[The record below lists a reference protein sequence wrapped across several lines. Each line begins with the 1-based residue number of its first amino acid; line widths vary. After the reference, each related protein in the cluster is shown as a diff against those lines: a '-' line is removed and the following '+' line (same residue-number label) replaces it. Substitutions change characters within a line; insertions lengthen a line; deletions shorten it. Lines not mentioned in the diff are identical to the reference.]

1 MYMDMT
7 NIWKQMQE
15 DQDQEKIDDIDT
27 EFEEVDP
34 GKDDPDTPEEEAVEG
49 EVIEDLSEYAEPR
62 EEVDD
67 PGVLE
72 TKPESE
78 DPIDQLQSDVDDEST
93 YEGIVVGEA
102 NGLGGRPSKLDDQTM
117 KRLSQGLKI
126 GLSQKK
132 AAVYAGI
139 SETTFYRW
147 RQRAF
152 EIDDACNGNP
162 DLIKNAD
169 DLELWEFWESIKKA
183 RVEGEISHLAV
194 ITDAANNGVWQASA
208 WFLERSN
215 PKEWGKRSAEEIE
228 GSKKKAITFN
238 IKYSS

>member
-1 MYMDMT
+1 MDIT
-7 NIWKQMQE
+7 NIWKQMNE
-15 DQDQEKIDDIDT
+15 NQDDDENNIDDHDT

-34 GKDDPDTPEEEAVEG
+34 DPLEEEEAIEG
-49 EVIEDLSEYAEPR
+49 EVIEDLTEYAEPR
-62 EEVDD
+62 AEIDD

-93 YEGIVVGEA
+93 YESIVVGEA
-102 NGLGGRPSKLDDQTM
+102 NSLGGRPSKLDDPTR
-117 KRLSQGLKI
+117 KKLSQALKI

-162 DLIKNAD
+162 DRIKDAD

>member
-102 NGLGGRPSKLDDQTM
+102 RSIRIQ
-117 KRLSQGLKI
+117 QGL
-126 GLSQKK
+126 
-132 AAVYAGI
+132 
-139 SETTFYRW
+139 
-147 RQRAF
+147 
-152 EIDDACNGNP
+152 
-162 DLIKNAD
+162 
-169 DLELWEFWESIKKA
+169 
-183 RVEGEISHLAV
+183 
-194 ITDAANNGVWQASA
+194 
-208 WFLERSN
+208 
-215 PKEWGKRSAEEIE
+215 
-228 GSKKKAITFN
+228 
-238 IKYSS
+238 

>member
-15 DQDQEKIDDIDT
+15 DQDQEKIDDHDT

-34 GKDDPDTPEEEAVEG
+34 DPDTPEEEEAVEG

-102 NGLGGRPSKLDDQTM
+102 RSIRIQ
-117 KRLSQGLKI
+117 QGL
-126 GLSQKK
+126 
-132 AAVYAGI
+132 
-139 SETTFYRW
+139 
-147 RQRAF
+147 
-152 EIDDACNGNP
+152 
-162 DLIKNAD
+162 
-169 DLELWEFWESIKKA
+169 
-183 RVEGEISHLAV
+183 
-194 ITDAANNGVWQASA
+194 
-208 WFLERSN
+208 
-215 PKEWGKRSAEEIE
+215 
-228 GSKKKAITFN
+228 
-238 IKYSS
+238 

>member
-15 DQDQEKIDDIDT
+15 DQDQEKIDDHDT

-34 GKDDPDTPEEEAVEG
+34 DPDTPEEEAVEG

-72 TKPESE
+72 TKFESE

-102 NGLGGRPSKLDDQTM
+102 
-117 KRLSQGLKI
+117 
-126 GLSQKK
+126 
-132 AAVYAGI
+132 
-139 SETTFYRW
+139 
-147 RQRAF
+147 
-152 EIDDACNGNP
+152 
-162 DLIKNAD
+162 
-169 DLELWEFWESIKKA
+169 
-183 RVEGEISHLAV
+183 
-194 ITDAANNGVWQASA
+194 
-208 WFLERSN
+208 RSV
-215 PKEWGKRSAEEIE
+215 
-228 GSKKKAITFN
+228 
-238 IKYSS
+238 

>member
-1 MYMDMT
+1 MDMT

-15 DQDQEKIDDIDT
+15 DQDDENIDDHDT

-34 GKDDPDTPEEEAVEG
+34 DPDTPEEEAVEG

-102 NGLGGRPSKLDDQTM
+102 RSIRIQ
-117 KRLSQGLKI
+117 QGL
-126 GLSQKK
+126 
-132 AAVYAGI
+132 
-139 SETTFYRW
+139 
-147 RQRAF
+147 
-152 EIDDACNGNP
+152 
-162 DLIKNAD
+162 
-169 DLELWEFWESIKKA
+169 
-183 RVEGEISHLAV
+183 
-194 ITDAANNGVWQASA
+194 
-208 WFLERSN
+208 
-215 PKEWGKRSAEEIE
+215 
-228 GSKKKAITFN
+228 
-238 IKYSS
+238 

>member
-15 DQDQEKIDDIDT
+15 DQDQEKIDN
-27 EFEEVDP
+27 
-34 GKDDPDTPEEEAVEG
+34 PDTPEEEAVEG

-102 NGLGGRPSKLDDQTM
+102 
-117 KRLSQGLKI
+117 
-126 GLSQKK
+126 
-132 AAVYAGI
+132 
-139 SETTFYRW
+139 
-147 RQRAF
+147 
-152 EIDDACNGNP
+152 
-162 DLIKNAD
+162 
-169 DLELWEFWESIKKA
+169 
-183 RVEGEISHLAV
+183 
-194 ITDAANNGVWQASA
+194 
-208 WFLERSN
+208 RSV
-215 PKEWGKRSAEEIE
+215 
-228 GSKKKAITFN
+228 
-238 IKYSS
+238 

>member
-15 DQDQEKIDDIDT
+15 DQEKIDDHDT

-34 GKDDPDTPEEEAVEG
+34 DPDTPEEEAVEG

-102 NGLGGRPSKLDDQTM
+102 RSIRIQ
-117 KRLSQGLKI
+117 QGL
-126 GLSQKK
+126 
-132 AAVYAGI
+132 
-139 SETTFYRW
+139 
-147 RQRAF
+147 
-152 EIDDACNGNP
+152 
-162 DLIKNAD
+162 
-169 DLELWEFWESIKKA
+169 
-183 RVEGEISHLAV
+183 
-194 ITDAANNGVWQASA
+194 
-208 WFLERSN
+208 
-215 PKEWGKRSAEEIE
+215 
-228 GSKKKAITFN
+228 
-238 IKYSS
+238 